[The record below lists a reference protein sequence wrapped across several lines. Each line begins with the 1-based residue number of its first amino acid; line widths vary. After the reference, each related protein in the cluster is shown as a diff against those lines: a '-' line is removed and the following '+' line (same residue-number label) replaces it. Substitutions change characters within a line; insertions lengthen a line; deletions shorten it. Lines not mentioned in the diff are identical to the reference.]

1 MPSQG
6 SKRVIA
12 AAWIVSLL
20 VISCGGGIATDPT
33 TTTQAE
39 VSDTVRPTSG
49 DPVPAT
55 ITTLASSSTTSPAVA
70 ADSFAGVVDIGG
82 RGLYLRCAGSGSPTV
97 IMEGGDEDTSSSY
110 GFAGTSISA
119 VTRTCVYDRANL
131 GQSDPAEG
139 PRGLSE
145 LVGDLEALL
154 DSADVEGPYV
164 LVGTSGG
171 GYITAGY
178 AFAHPDEVAGMVFVE
193 TPSPFI
199 DPPPEIVE
207 LTAWDHPS
215 NVENRDYLQV
225 EKDAWAAR
233 TEIGDIPV
241 TVISNDYGP
250 DAEPGA
256 RTNVEDQKGWLVLS
270 PSAKQIVVTTGHA
283 VEEVDPQ
290 LVIDAILDVVAAAS

>member
-1 MPSQG
+1 MLPVGSRRRTKQPILLALLTLFVSVGCTAPDSTGPS
-6 SKRVIA
+6 SSVSTPTITVA
-12 AAWIVSLL
+12 AS
-20 VISCGGGIATDPT
+20 T
-33 TTTQAE
+33 TTST
-39 VSDTVRPTSG
+39 
-49 DPVPAT
+49 
-55 ITTLASSSTTSPAVA
+55 AST
-70 ADSFAGVVDIGG
+70 AGEIDQVVDIGG
-82 RGLYLRCAGSGSPTV
+82 RGLYLRCRGSGSPTV
-97 IMEGGDEDTSSSY
+97 IMEGGDEDTSGSY
-110 GFAGTSISA
+110 GFAGPAITA

-131 GQSDPAEG
+131 GRSDPADG

-154 DSADVEGPYV
+154 DSAEVEGPYV

-207 LTAWDHPS
+207 LTAWDSPS
-215 NVENRDYLQV
+215 NIEKRDYLQV

-283 VEEVDPQ
+283 VEEADPQ
-290 LVIDAILDVVAAAS
+290 LVIDAILDVVAAAR